1 LVAQMKDLALMK
13 QGETQS
19 EKFPQGDINATAF
32 LPTGHSV
39 AGDQKGRVALFSPR
53 LNAGETPHIQKVYTN
68 SRWIEVLNEDEDD
81 WQNATRKVKV
91 FVPITALLPWIDVGG
106 KESEMVEDLGPIAKK
121 CNQLRTAAYP
131 PKVEAKASFEEDE
144 EEEPEPQRTPSECID
159 DFFNHANA
167 QTLIQHVQLG
177 MEHQLEVDLPKT
189 DDGPSTSMAANA
201 DTAPANT
208 TTDSA
213 ASGQKKPNNAH
224 LVIGDDHGRVRVIKL
239 ALGKSTLKPAP
250 PRSKMHPYAGE
261 VDIGTAVLKK
271 SEKDRQ
277 EKKHLYYEE
286 VKEQEPKIVIEWEA
300 HPHSAITHM
309 EEVVGVNG
317 LLTCGEDAYV
327 RMWNCDIGSKHAGEL
342 LCSIDTKKRFAH
354 SWSMPTVL
362 SQSYLLMCQGY
373 RVLERIYGSENW
385 EKRSKS
391 IYEARTR
398 ASLALIPSQDL
409 RKRQSETMPRAVVQ
423 QKREAPKEDSEDP
436 WKKVQR
442 DGRYFKMMDLEE
454 ISELERIAKEEH
466 DQSLKVAQMITPNM
480 WQPKNVEIQMTQ
492 KPLDPYA
499 AFERKPADSPT
510 PEHLTTI
517 RGALSLIDREGR
529 SIENL
534 PGAFRMPLPL
544 ALNSVEEAA
553 QQDRISRK
561 QRRRFSAK
569 REAETRVSLGVQ
581 QMNDEA
587 PVSQQKQ
594 HLSVDAARVNDEIKP
609 VKCTTM
615 YQTFELSQSMQDFH
629 RSYKRQLNHSK
640 LGDSSKVF
648 GSTAQSL
655 MTQSMTNF
663 SSTRSGDQM
672 SGFGSLRSSARDT
685 SQRSHATR
693 SGPTLGT
700 PSTVSR
706 DSLNMTD
713 HKSFNA
719 VSGRDH
725 NLSGRDVR
733 FRIGEGQRVMG
744 RATRHAKSPT

>member
-1 LVAQMKDLALMK
+1 
-13 QGETQS
+13 
-19 EKFPQGDINATAF
+19 
-32 LPTGHSV
+32 
-39 AGDQKGRVALFSPR
+39 
-53 LNAGETPHIQKVYTN
+53 
-68 SRWIEVLNEDEDD
+68 
-81 WQNATRKVKV
+81 
-91 FVPITALLPWIDVGG
+91 
-106 KESEMVEDLGPIAKK
+106 
-121 CNQLRTAAYP
+121 
-131 PKVEAKASFEEDE
+131 
-144 EEEPEPQRTPSECID
+144 
-159 DFFNHANA
+159 
-167 QTLIQHVQLG
+167 
-177 MEHQLEVDLPKT
+177 
-189 DDGPSTSMAANA
+189 
-201 DTAPANT
+201 
-208 TTDSA
+208 
-213 ASGQKKPNNAH
+213 
-224 LVIGDDHGRVRVIKL
+224 
-239 ALGKSTLKPAP
+239 
-250 PRSKMHPYAGE
+250 
-261 VDIGTAVLKK
+261 
-271 SEKDRQ
+271 
-277 EKKHLYYEE
+277 
-286 VKEQEPKIVIEWEA
+286 
-300 HPHSAITHM
+300 
-309 EEVVGVNG
+309 
-317 LLTCGEDAYV
+317 
-327 RMWNCDIGSKHAGEL
+327 
-342 LCSIDTKKRFAH
+342 
-354 SWSMPTVL
+354 
-362 SQSYLLMCQGY
+362 
-373 RVLERIYGSENW
+373 
-385 EKRSKS
+385 
-391 IYEARTR
+391 
-398 ASLALIPSQDL
+398 
-409 RKRQSETMPRAVVQ
+409 
-423 QKREAPKEDSEDP
+423 
-436 WKKVQR
+436 
-442 DGRYFKMMDLEE
+442 
-454 ISELERIAKEEH
+454 
-466 DQSLKVAQMITPNM
+466 
-480 WQPKNVEIQMTQ
+480 
-492 KPLDPYA
+492 
-499 AFERKPADSPT
+499 
-510 PEHLTTI
+510 
-517 RGALSLIDREGR
+517 
-529 SIENL
+529 
-534 PGAFRMPLPL
+534 MPLPL